1 MNHGEYHSIV
11 RDWILPIVECKLL
24 IVDISR
30 YHTISYPIIRPEN
43 IKKLLYIE
51 KGKPLYNQVLDLSI
65 NFPATKIPPIP

>member
-51 KGKPLYNQVLDLSI
+51 KGKPL
-65 NFPATKIPPIP
+65 